1 MIFVAPSGEQEAI
14 SGAGVGG
21 APWSTRSF
29 PCDLHRGD
37 EVGRAVGEWLA
48 DMCWISWSGPY
59 NKKEEKEKNA
69 GDGDGDGD
77 GRLAGGDRERNQ
89 KAPTNQL
96 WSLTA
101 SS

>member
-1 MIFVAPSGEQEAI
+1 VGIFVAPSGEQEAI

-48 DMCWISWSGPY
+48 GD
-59 NKKEEKEKNA
+59 

-89 KAPTNQL
+89 KAPTNQR

>member
-1 MIFVAPSGEQEAI
+1 
-14 SGAGVGG
+14 
-21 APWSTRSF
+21 
-29 PCDLHRGD
+29 
-37 EVGRAVGEWLA
+37 
-48 DMCWISWSGPY
+48 MCWISWSGPY

-77 GRLAGGDRERNQ
+77 GDGRLAGGDRERNQ
-89 KAPTNQL
+89 KAPTNQR

>member
-1 MIFVAPSGEQEAI
+1 
-14 SGAGVGG
+14 
-21 APWSTRSF
+21 
-29 PCDLHRGD
+29 
-37 EVGRAVGEWLA
+37 VGEWLA
-48 DMCWISWSGPY
+48 GD
-59 NKKEEKEKNA
+59 

-89 KAPTNQL
+89 KAPTNQR